1 MDRIDGIIVMSVRT
15 IFEFQRERV
24 EVTREVEVKRRVKEF
39 RKRPVYPVILS
50 KKRVSR
56 KNLCLK
62 SESVLNRSDR
72 RE

>member
-39 RKRPVYPVILS
+39 RKQPVYPVILS
-50 KKRVSR
+50 KR
-56 KNLCLK
+56 
-62 SESVLNRSDR
+62 
-72 RE
+72 